1 MGSEADQL
9 RNAMSHRRFQDG
21 SWGSQDLYAE
31 RAKIVSA
38 RRMEADDGYD
48 DLYQPVI
55 DALDVLLEHMTNGV
69 GDDAWNDSVRTA
81 QAQLLFAAFK
91 NADRCDLFLDVSRAL
106 GSAELE

>member
-1 MGSEADQL
+1 MGSGADQL

-55 DALDVLLEHMTNGV
+55 DALDVMLEYMTNGV
-69 GDDAWNDSVRTA
+69 DDDAWSDSVRKA
-81 QAQLLFAAFK
+81 QVQLLSAALK

-106 GSAELE
+106 GNVELE